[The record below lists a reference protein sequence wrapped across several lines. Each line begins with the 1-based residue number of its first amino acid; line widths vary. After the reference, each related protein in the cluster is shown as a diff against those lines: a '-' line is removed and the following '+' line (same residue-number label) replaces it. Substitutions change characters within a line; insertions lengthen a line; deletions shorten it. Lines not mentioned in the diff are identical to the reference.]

1 MTQKSHRKKTE
12 KSIKKKLMNRIPC
25 PSCRVQLYLPDVR
38 ATGCCPLCNTKISD
52 TQHHLTTAAPVLPVQ
67 PTSKAT
73 TTTQQNS
80 KMTKRRI
87 IAMLIQDA
95 GRHAGHAAKKINSAG
110 AAPTSSS
117 RWSNTN
123 VTEICPGLFLGDI
136 NVALDRTF
144 LREKNISHVVNCTT
158 EIPNVF
164 AKSNMNVLNSM
175 GYPIETIYDEEEV
188 EIQYLQLNLVDVESE
203 IISCHFQETFNFLNK
218 ILGDDEEDG
227 DSSVMKTNDTSST
240 SSSSSSRRA
249 RGNVL
254 VHCAQGVSRSATIV
268 ASYLM
273 RKENMS
279 CNDALAFIKYLRPVS
294 GPNDGFRTQLKQ
306 LEEEL
311 KIKNDDT
318 VAVAQK
324 K

>member
-95 GRHAGHAAKKINSAG
+95 GRHAGHAA
-110 AAPTSSS
+110 TSSS

-123 VTEICPGLFLGDI
+123 VTEIRPGLFLGDI

-294 GPNDGFRTQLKQ
+294 RPNDGFRTQLKQ

-311 KIKNDDT
+311 KKETTTLDMQLKQT
-318 VAVAQK
+318 K

>member
-1 MTQKSHRKKTE
+1 
-12 KSIKKKLMNRIPC
+12 MNRIPC

-38 ATGCCPLCNTKISD
+38 ASGCCSLCNTKISD
-52 TQHHLTTAAPVLPVQ
+52 TQHHLTTAASIPPVQ

-87 IAMLIQDA
+87 VAMLIQDA
-95 GRHAGHAAKKINSAG
+95 GRHAGQAG
-110 AAPTSSS
+110 QAGQAPTSST

-123 VTEICPGLFLGDI
+123 VTEIRPGLYLGDI

-144 LREKNISHVVNCTT
+144 LREKNISHVINCTT
-158 EIPNVF
+158 EIPNIF
-164 AKSNMNVLNSM
+164 AKSNMNVLKSM
-175 GYPIETIYDEEEV
+175 GYPIDTIYEEGEA
-188 EIQYLQLNLVDVESE
+188 EIQYLRLNLVDVESE

-218 ILGDDEEDG
+218 ILGDDDDEEDF
-227 DSSVMKTNDTSST
+227 SVMKSNDTSST
-240 SSSSSSRRA
+240 SSSSSNSSSSSGSSSSSSSSCT

-273 RKENMS
+273 RKENML
-279 CNDALAFIKYLRPVS
+279 CNDALSFIKYLRPVS
-294 GPNDGFRTQLKQ
+294 VPNYGFRTQLKQ

-311 KIKNDDT
+311 KNIRRHCSS
-318 VAVAQK
+318 K